1 MSRNPVILLHGIDDT
16 SFLLRQL
23 RQFLEERTWE
33 VHALDFSP
41 NDGSAGLDELAA
53 QVHAYLQSTFPRAR
67 KIDLI
72 GFSMGGLVARFYV
85 QRLAEPGRVQ
95 RLITISS
102 PHNGTWTA
110 YLRRNPPTAADNN
123 AGARQM
129 RPGSAFLRGLE
140 GHREALSLVQFTSIW
155 TPLDLMIVPASSSV
169 MQGARIVQVRS
180 LAHPLMVRDSRTMKA
195 VRDALLLE
203 QAQAG

>member
-1 MSRNPVILLHGIDDT
+1 MSRNPVLLLHGIDDT
-16 SFLLRQL
+16 SILLRQL
-23 RQFLEERTWE
+23 REFLEERTWE

-110 YLRRNPPTAADNN
+110 YLRRN

-180 LAHPLMVRDSRTMKA
+180 LAHALMVRDSRTMKA

-203 QAQAG
+203 HSLAG